1 MASIIHVEGRIPGA
15 VWASRAPR
23 LQLRACVI
31 FTGQVIAIQLR
42 GQPGASASGR
52 SEGRLCCLLA
62 LARAAINHR
71 TPPAGRLGMGLQQ
84 CSVSGQTPR

>member
-1 MASIIHVEGRIPGA
+1 MKGRTHSA
-15 VWASRAPR
+15 VWASRAPL

-42 GQPGASASGR
+42 GQPGAGARGR
-52 SEGRLCCLLA
+52 SEGRLCCRLA
-62 LARAAINHR
+62 PARAAINHR
-71 TPPAGRLGMGLQQ
+71 TPPAGRIGMGLIKRASLQQ